1 MVSSHDIII
10 RGCIKK
16 FPDWPPGARTA
27 NGTAFCHAS
36 WSIAILWVSLLSFAA
51 IALCVASQRMFIF
64 CKRIFHYD
72 SVRKLLDTASYI
84 SHPYNFLDFIILFP
98 ELEDCRLFTYSIPC
112 VIFSSFLS
120 VRSRYFSQHFVF
132 KDPKIRNQTLHPHK
146 ISGMIADSYLK
157 VPYTY
162 GRKTTLIL
170 RLDMN
175 IRILYSYITS
185 DILSSTNKLTFRFN
199 TEYHPPPRPHF
210 HLSPFLTIYFHE
222 MHFNDFCLLFF
233 RCLM

>member
-120 VRSRYFSQHFVF
+120 IRSKYSSQHFVF
-132 KDPKIRNQTLHPHK
+132 KDPKIRNQALHLHK
-146 ISGMIADSYLK
+146 ISGMTAGSYLK
-157 VPYTY
+157 ALYIY

-170 RLDMN
+170 RARVFVSYWIFYAFFIVYL
-175 IRILYSYITS
+175 RILFQLQYSYN
-185 DILSSTNKLTFRFN
+185 ILIHSSNNYYTNMFK
-199 TEYHPPPRPHF
+199 
-210 HLSPFLTIYFHE
+210 TIWNVFA
-222 MHFNDFCLLFF
+222 
-233 RCLM
+233 